1 MIIKTLHWYF
11 LRELGRIFVLTTGV
25 LTTILAFG
33 GTFKPLTKQGL
44 TLIQLMR
51 VLMDLM
57 PAMLAY
63 SIPLAALFAAVMVYW
78 RLSTDNEIT
87 GARASGISFQFLL
100 VPALVLGLVV
110 AAIDLAFVDFV
121 VPIFLQKSSHAIQS
135 DVASVLLDHL
145 DKHEPFQVG
154 DMVVYANQAYR
165 IPVPKALRPPQGVRR
180 TILQLRGLA
189 ATTLTNGKP
198 TAVVL
203 AKAANVLIDKVPA
216 SNQVDVAVQLD
227 DGTAFDPNSV
237 RQLRGTV
244 RYLPADGQP
253 YVIGSLL
260 QNVPKFF
267 SITKLERLHRDPYQF
282 RPIAALKS
290 NLDRLQRFAAVCN
303 NYLLQYS
310 PEKAL
315 RFNRVDSRAD
325 YIVIYAPRAFVNPS
339 DIFCLAASGNKA
351 IRVWVYR
358 HQQVSVIY
366 TADFAALTLHG
377 GRNATDPISGSLTLS
392 GNVRM
397 NNPSIGKGFHAG
409 PATIALNELAIPRQ
423 FATVS
428 ATPRIGLAPVRMAES
443 PAVTNLKAQI
453 ARHISKLDH
462 VIESEVQSRRSFA
475 FSCLVLVMLGA
486 ALGILLEG
494 HNPLAV
500 FVVGFFPAMI
510 LILLITTGRTMV
522 VRTTGSAMPGLWVIW
537 MGNGIILLLNL
548 IVYSKLLRK

>member
-1 MIIKTLHWYF
+1 MMIKTLHWYF

-44 TLIQLMR
+44 TLVQLMR
-51 VLMDLM
+51 VLTYLM

-100 VPALVLGLVV
+100 VPALVLGLAV

-121 VPIFLQKSSHAIQS
+121 VPAFLQKSSHAIQS

-165 IPVPKALRPPQGVRR
+165 IPVPKQLQPPQGIRR

-203 AKAANVLIDKVPA
+203 AKGANVLIDKVRA
-216 SNQVDVAVQLD
+216 RNQVEVAVQLD

-237 RQLRGTV
+237 RQLHGTV
-244 RYLPADGQP
+244 RYLPADGKP

-267 SITKLERLHRDPYQF
+267 SITKLNRLYQNPYQF

-290 NLDRLQRFAAVCN
+290 NLDRLQRFAAVGN
-303 NYLLQYS
+303 NYLRQYS
-310 PEKAL
+310 PAKAL
-315 RFNRVDSRAD
+315 RFNRLNRAAGH
-325 YIVIYAPRAFVNPS
+325 IVVYAPAAFVNP
-339 DIFCLAASGNKA
+339 DDVFCLAAHGNKT
-351 IRVWVYR
+351 IRLWVYR
-358 HQQVSVIY
+358 HHKVTVIY

-377 GRNATDPISGSLTLS
+377 SWNAQQSIRGSLTLS

-409 PATIALNELAIPRQ
+409 PATIVLGDLAIPHQ
-423 FATVS
+423 FATLPP
-428 ATPRIGLAPVRMAES
+428 TPRIGLAPLTAAES
-443 PAVTNLKAQI
+443 PTIVNLKAQI
-453 ARHISKLDH
+453 ARHISRLDH

-486 ALGILLEG
+486 ALGILLQG

-522 VRTTGSAMPGLWVIW
+522 VRATGSAMPGLWVIW
-537 MGNGIILLLNL
+537 MGNGIIVLLNL
-548 IVYSKLLRK
+548 IVYSRLLRK